1 LQIKNQ
7 RKGFALSLIRHRHKK
22 KSRTKTPLT
31 PSVGVVG
38 VVTDNCLDI
47 LGSNAGEIKIL
58 RYRSDQPWGAAS
70 VLYNVYRVF
79 PGVEA
84 AGHCVDHT
92 PQSSAEAKE
101 SIELYL
107 YFPSGPSCLF

>member
-7 RKGFALSLIRHRHKK
+7 RKGFALSPIRHRHNKK

-38 VVTDNCLDI
+38 LVADNCLDI
-47 LGSNAGEIKIL
+47 LGSNAREIKIL
-58 RYRSDQPWGAAS
+58 HYRLYQSWGAAS
-70 VLYNVYRVF
+70 VLYLVYRVF
-79 PGVEA
+79 PGIKT
-84 AGHCVDHT
+84 AGQCIDHT

-101 SIELYL
+101 RVEL
-107 YFPSGPSCLF
+107 